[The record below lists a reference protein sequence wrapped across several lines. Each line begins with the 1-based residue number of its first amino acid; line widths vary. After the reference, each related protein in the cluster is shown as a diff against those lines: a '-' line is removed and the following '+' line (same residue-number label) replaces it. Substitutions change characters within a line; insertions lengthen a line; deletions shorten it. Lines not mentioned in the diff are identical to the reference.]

1 MNVTYL
7 RIDLVRQLRDWG
19 NIMFVLLMPVVMYLI
34 FGVSLSYADQQA
46 GNANVNFYV
55 MTSMAAYGG
64 ALAATTVAG
73 GAALEQMQGWGRQLA
88 LTPVRNSMVVAMKV
102 ITALCITTLSIALV
116 YLTGYLAGAKA
127 DSARVWVLSFLV
139 TLVGATTFALFGYMV
154 AALFK
159 SESALGVATGFL
171 VLMSFVGNVFMPL
184 TGTMLEVAKFTPLYG
199 YVALARWPN
208 MEGTLADGQGSDS
221 FWMLLLNLIVWLAI
235 FGALAIWG
243 VKKGQKRQ

>member
-154 AALFK
+154 AALFN

>member
-7 RIDLVRQLRDWG
+7 RIDLVRQVRDWG

-34 FGVSLSYADQQA
+34 FGVSMSYADQQA
-46 GNANVNFYV
+46 GNANVSFYV

-102 ITALCITTLSIALV
+102 VTALCITTLSIALV

-208 MEGTLADGQGSDS
+208 MEGTLVDGQGSDS
-221 FWMLLLNLIVWLAI
+221 FWMLLLNLVVWLAV
-235 FGALAIWG
+235 FGGLAIWG
-243 VKKGQKRQ
+243 VKRGQKRQ